1 MKRETQVSLNEVT
14 LNLPNYPMEELAKIR
29 RGLEEKKQK
38 VYDFGTGDPRI
49 PTWEPIRK
57 AMIDNTTVISQYPAT
72 SGCPELIQA
81 IWKYC
86 ETHYNVKPKSG
97 LDVLATNGSKE
108 AIFHISLNLVGRAG
122 GKKII
127 AYPDPGYPVYRS
139 SAQFAGGIPYPM
151 QLVPENNFQLEPWKL
166 PEDVQKNCAALWIN
180 YPHNPTGAVMEEAQL
195 KKIIAW
201 CKERDVVLL
210 ADDCYIDI
218 YSPDWDKTG
227 RRPPT
232 PIMYT
237 TENVI
242 SFMSLSKRS
251 GMTGYRSGFIIGDSK
266 LMPAIAKAR
275 ANMGVGT
282 PTAIQKAA
290 AVAWADE
297 THVNERR
304 KIFQNRIDLA
314 FPYLNK
320 LGMIDKKPEA
330 TFYLWCKVP
339 NGQDDVQFCL
349 ELAKLGVIASPSQWL
364 SEGIKGFVRFALVP
378 DDQDTVEAMH
388 IISKFVGGR

>member
-1 MKRETQVSLNEVT
+1 MSLNEVT

-29 RGLEEKKQK
+29 QRLIDNNQK
-38 VYDFGTGDPRI
+38 VYDFGTGDPKI

-57 AMIDNTTVISQYPAT
+57 MMVDSSTSISQYPSS
-72 SGCPELIQA
+72 SGCPELIKA
-81 IWKYC
+81 IWGYC
-86 ETHYNVKPKSG
+86 ERHFKVKPKQG

-108 AIFHISLNLVGRAG
+108 AIFHVALNLVGRAG

-139 SAQFAGGIPYPM
+139 STLFAGGIPYPM
-151 QLVPENNFQLEPWKL
+151 ELNAANHFQTEPWNL
-166 PEDVQKNCAALWIN
+166 PAEVQNQCAALWIN
-180 YPHNPTGAVMEEAQL
+180 YPHNPTGALMDEDHL

-201 CKERDVVLL
+201 CKEQDVVLL

-218 YSPDWDKTG
+218 YSPEWDKTG
-227 RRPPT
+227 QRPLT
-232 PIMYT
+232 PIMYSSD
-237 TENVI
+237 NVI
-242 SFMSLSKRS
+242 AFMSLSKRS
-251 GMTGYRSGFIIGDSK
+251 GMTGYRSGFIIGDQN
-266 LMPAIAKAR
+266 LMPSLAKAR

-297 THVNERR
+297 DHVTERR
-304 KIFQNRIDLA
+304 KIFAKRIELA
-314 FPYLNK
+314 YPYLHK
-320 LGMIDKKPEA
+320 LGMIDEKPSA

-339 NGQDDVQFCL
+339 KGQDDVEFCL
-349 ELAKLGVIASPSQWL
+349 RLAERGVIASPSQWL

-378 DDQDTVEAMH
+378 DDKDTIEAME
-388 IISKFVGGR
+388 IIANYLKG

>member
-1 MKRETQVSLNEVT
+1 MSLNEVT

-29 RGLEEKKQK
+29 QRLIENKQK
-38 VYDFGTGDPRI
+38 VYDFGTGDPKI

-57 AMIDNTTVISQYPAT
+57 MMVDSTTSISQYPSS
-72 SGCPELIQA
+72 SGCPELIKA
-81 IWKYC
+81 IWTYC
-86 ETHYNVKPKSG
+86 ERHFKVQPKKG

-108 AIFHISLNLVGRAG
+108 AIFHVALNLVGRAG

-139 SAQFAGGIPYPM
+139 STLFAGGIPYPM
-151 QLVPENNFQLEPWKL
+151 VLNAANKFQTEPWKL
-166 PEDVQKNCAALWIN
+166 PADIQNQVAALWIN
-180 YPHNPTGAVMEEAQL
+180 YPHNPTGALMDEDHL

-201 CKERDVVLL
+201 CKEKDVVLL

-218 YSPDWDKTG
+218 YSPEWDKTG
-227 RRPPT
+227 ERPLT
-232 PIMYT
+232 PVMFT
-237 TENVI
+237 SDNVLA
-242 SFMSLSKRS
+242 FMSLSKRS
-251 GMTGYRSGFIIGDSK
+251 GMTGYRSGFIIGDQK

-297 THVNERR
+297 DHVAERR
-304 KIFQNRIDLA
+304 KIFAKRIDLA
-314 FPYLNK
+314 YPYLHK
-320 LGMIDKKPEA
+320 LGMIDEKPNA

-339 NGQDDVQFCL
+339 NGQDDVEFCL
-349 ELAKLGVIASPSQWL
+349 RMAELGVIASPSQWL

-378 DDQDTVEAMH
+378 DDTDTIEAMEL
-388 IISKFVGGR
+388 IANYLKKA